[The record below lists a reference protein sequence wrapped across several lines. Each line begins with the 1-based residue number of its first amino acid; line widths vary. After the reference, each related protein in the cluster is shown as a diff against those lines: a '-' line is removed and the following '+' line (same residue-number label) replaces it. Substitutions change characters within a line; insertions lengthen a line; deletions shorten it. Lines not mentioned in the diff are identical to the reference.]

1 MLQSKGM
8 YPYRKRFIE
17 REDSNSNLLAKQQN
31 IVETSVAMSSDG
43 RFINGVVERNSMDER
58 NQLPKFAEE
67 DECGSRPS
75 TLPLVKS
82 KRKSDYNLKRQESI
96 EKFNQVFQTELDI
109 LKKKEIYC

>member
-1 MLQSKGM
+1 MLQNNGM

-43 RFINGVVERNSMDER
+43 RFINGVVERNSTGGER
-58 NQLPKFAEE
+58 NHQVPKFLEE

-96 EKFNQVFQTELDI
+96 EKFNQVWDLI
-109 LKKKEIYC
+109 